1 MMKKWLSLVILATM
15 ISGCNSSVQE
25 SVKNGE
31 SNQEVVLKGE
41 KSMKTI
47 EYKIIKKSSMP
58 RDQVEYMEGKKENL
72 VFHSDSSTEVNAFK
86 LEFEK
91 LTGEDAP
98 AFDGV
103 MVISKM
109 GTKSTGGYSLDIDT
123 VVESDR
129 YVEVSLLSKT
139 PKGMATMAFTNP
151 FIIVNIPSTHKDVKI
166 LEK

>member
-1 MMKKWLSLVILATM
+1 MKKWLSLVILATM

-47 EYKIIKKSSMP
+47 EYKIIKKSSIP
-58 RDQVEYMEGKKENL
+58 RDQVEYMEGKKANL
-72 VFHSDSSTEVNAFK
+72 VFHSDSSTEVKAYE

-98 AFDGV
+98 EFDGV

-129 YVEVSLLSKT
+129 YVEVSLLSNT

>member
-47 EYKIIKKSSMP
+47 EYKIIKKSSIP
-58 RDQVEYMEGKKENL
+58 RDQVEYMEGKKANL
-72 VFHSDSSTEVNAFK
+72 VFHSDSSTEVKAFK

-98 AFDGV
+98 EFDGV

-129 YVEVSLLSKT
+129 YVEVSLLSNT

>member
-1 MMKKWLSLVILATM
+1 MKKWLSLVILATM

-47 EYKIIKKSSMP
+47 EYKIIKKSSIP
-58 RDQVEYMEGKKENL
+58 RDQVEYMEGKKANL
-72 VFHSDSSTEVNAFK
+72 VFHSDSSTEVKAFK

-98 AFDGV
+98 EFDGV

-129 YVEVSLLSKT
+129 YVEVSLLSNT

>member
-1 MMKKWLSLVILATM
+1 MKKWLSLVILATM

-47 EYKIIKKSSMP
+47 EYKIIKKSSTP
-58 RDQVEYMEGKKENL
+58 RDQVEYMEGKKANL

-129 YVEVSLLSKT
+129 YVEVSLLSNT